1 MKIFYDH
8 IYGNT
13 TKYDIIYGLA
23 LAEVEPNEEEVALD
37 KGWTPMDAFFYKT
50 DKIYLDNLLDL
61 DECSY

>member
-23 LAEVEPNEEEVALD
+23 LAEVDKEEEDKALEL
-37 KGWTPMDAFFYKT
+37 GWTPMGLF
-50 DKIYLDNLLDL
+50 LSLR
-61 DECSY
+61 